1 MRLATLILGL
11 VALLALVACGGDE
24 QTPEEIAA
32 AHAAAGDCDPAGCAK
47 AADGGCAKATAE
59 AKVAESSCSKS
70 CSHGATAKAQV
81 AKADGTAP
89 EGKTY
94 GAGVSSASTVAVSAV
109 LAHPEQYL
117 GQTVRVQ
124 GPVVGVCKHRG
135 CWIEIASDKEMQ
147 KIQLKVDDGEIV
159 FPPEIMG
166 ETAIVE
172 GTLEGIPLTYE
183 QACAYLEQEASCQGE
198 KFDKS
203 AVPADGITFYR
214 IKGTGA
220 VVIPATE
227 S

>member
-1 MRLATLILGL
+1 MRHATLFLGL
-11 VALLALVACGGDE
+11 LALLALVACGGGE
-24 QTPEEIAA
+24 QTAEEVAA

-47 AADGGCAKATAE
+47 AADGGCAKADAT
-59 AKVAESSCSKS
+59 AKVAESSCAQS
-70 CSHGATAKAQV
+70 CAHGAKAQV

-94 GAGVSSASTVAVSAV
+94 GSGVSSASTVAVSSV
-109 LAHPEQYL
+109 LAHPENYL

-124 GPVVGVCKHRG
+124 GAVVGVCKHRG

-147 KIQLKVDDGEIV
+147 KIQLKVNDGEIV

-172 GTLEGIPLTYE
+172 GVLEGIPLTYE

-198 KFDKS
+198 KFVKED
-203 AVPADGITFYR
+203 VPADGVTFYR

-220 VVIPATE
+220 VILPSAK